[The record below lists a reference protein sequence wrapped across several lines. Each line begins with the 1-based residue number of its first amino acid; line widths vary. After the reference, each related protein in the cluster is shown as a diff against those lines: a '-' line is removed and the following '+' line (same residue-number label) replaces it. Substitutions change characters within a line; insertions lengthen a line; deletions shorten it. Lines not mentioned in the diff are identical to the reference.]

1 MFRPISLLALTA
13 LLAACQDNP
22 NATIAGPSDA
32 AMNNAQGGGIAGTV
46 YTQTNSAAGNA
57 VLVFPRAANGSLG
70 TSVSVATGGN
80 GSGAGL
86 GSQGSVM
93 LSADGQWLLVVNAGS
108 NEVSSFAVG
117 SDGALTLRGKASS
130 GGTNPIS
137 VTVHDDLVYALN
149 AGGTGNIS
157 ALRLSATGA
166 LTPIAGSTRALSNGA
181 AGPAEVSFDPTGAW
195 LVVTEKATN
204 NILTW
209 RVGTDGLAFNRVI
222 NASSGATPFGFT
234 FTNAGVLAVTEAF
247 GGAVDASAVSTY
259 TINANGSLNVISASA
274 PTTET
279 AACWIAASK
288 NGKFVYA
295 TNAGSA
301 SISGYSVKHGE
312 LDLLDADGK
321 TATTGAAA
329 IDVAISDNGQ
339 FVYNVNNGSH
349 TITGFAV
356 SQSSGDLAARGTA
369 SIPVGAVGIAVR

>member
-1 MFRPISLLALTA
+1 MLRPIRFFALAL
-13 LLAACQDNP
+13 LLAACQDDP
-22 NATIAGPSDA
+22 NSSIAGPSDA

-46 YTQTNSAAGNA
+46 YTQTNSPAGNA

-70 TSVSVATGGN
+70 ASMSVPTGGT

-86 GSQGSVM
+86 GSQGAVT
-93 LSADGQWLLVVNAGS
+93 LSPDGSWLLVTNAGS

-117 SDGALTLRGKASS
+117 ADGALTLRGKAAS

-137 VTVHDDLVYALN
+137 VTVHNDLVYVLN
-149 AGGTGNIS
+149 AGGSGNIS
-157 ALRLSATGA
+157 ALRLSAGGT
-166 LTPIAGSTRALSNGA
+166 LTPIAGSTRALSSAA

-209 RVGTDGLAFNRVI
+209 HVGGDGLAFGRVI

-234 FTNAGVLAVTEAF
+234 FTKDGVLAVTEAF
-247 GGAVDASAVSTY
+247 GGAADASAVSTY
-259 TINANGSLNVISASA
+259 SINGNGSLAVISASV

-279 AACWIAASK
+279 AACWIVASK

-301 SISGYSVKHGE
+301 SISGYAARKGDLS
-312 LDLLDADGK
+312 LLDAGGK
-321 TATTGAAA
+321 SATTGAAP
-329 IDVAISDNGQ
+329 IDVAISSNGQ
-339 FVYNVNNGSH
+339 FVYSLNNGAH
-349 TITGFAV
+349 TITGFGV
-356 SQSSGDLAARGTA
+356 SQSSGGLAAEGGATV
-369 SIPVGAVGIAVR
+369 PVGAVGLAAR